1 MNKMAITGLSLIQ
14 LKGNY
19 YVHSKKKQSPDKG
32 KRLPAISENSPS
44 VMRQGTRIKK
54 SALVKKSSGFFL
66 ILFILNEYL
75 VIRNEGQ
82 SVNIPC

>member
-14 LKGNY
+14 LKGDY
-19 YVHSKKKQSPDKG
+19 YVHSKKMQSLDKG

-54 SALVKKSSGFFL
+54 SALVKK
-66 ILFILNEYL
+66 
-75 VIRNEGQ
+75 
-82 SVNIPC
+82 

>member
-19 YVHSKKKQSPDKG
+19 FVHSKKMQSSDKG

-44 VMRQGTRIKK
+44 VMQQGIRIKRICP
-54 SALVKKSSGFFL
+54 GEEIIRFFSIYSL
-66 ILFILNEYL
+66 
-75 VIRNEGQ
+75 
-82 SVNIPC
+82 S

>member
-19 YVHSKKKQSPDKG
+19 YVHSKKMQSPYKG
-32 KRLPAISENSPS
+32 KRLPAIPENSPS
-44 VMRQGTRIKK
+44 EMRQGIRIKT

-75 VIRNEGQ
+75 VIRDERQ
-82 SVNIPC
+82 SVNITC

>member
-19 YVHSKKKQSPDKG
+19 YVHSKKMQSPNKG

-44 VMRQGTRIKK
+44 VMQQGTRIKK
-54 SALVKKSSGFFL
+54 
-66 ILFILNEYL
+66 ICPREYEPVFPPYTL
-75 VIRNEGQ
+75 YPE
-82 SVNIPC
+82 